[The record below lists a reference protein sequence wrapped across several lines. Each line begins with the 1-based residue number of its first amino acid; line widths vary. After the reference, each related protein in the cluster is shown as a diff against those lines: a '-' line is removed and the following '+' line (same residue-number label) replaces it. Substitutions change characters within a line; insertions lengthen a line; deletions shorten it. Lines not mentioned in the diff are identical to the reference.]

1 MKVLLTG
8 AASGLGA
15 SLLRACLARGDQVT
29 AIDRDACPADLATSV
44 TWLRLDLAATAPEAW
59 TQIAVALKQDG
70 PFDLTVL
77 SAGISA
83 TGPFETIDPDTHQLV
98 SRINLHAPMRLALLL
113 QQQGGLATGGRLV
126 FVASLSCFT
135 GYPGAASYGA
145 SKDGLSAFARSLHK
159 PMRRAGVAVQLL
171 CPGPMDTPHA
181 TRYAPKGARADR
193 RISPQNVA
201 QMVLDAP
208 RGRFVLLPGTGA
220 KLAALLGR
228 LAPGVMTRIMG
239 RVLFA
244 KLKDQAPEGGINARG
259 LSP

>member
-1 MKVLLTG
+1 MNILLTG

-15 SLLRACLARGDQVT
+15 ALLRACLARGDSVCV
-29 AIDRDACPADLATSV
+29 IDIDARPPDLPDTV
-44 TWLRLDLAATAPEAW
+44 TWLQHDLSHTDPALWDGISGA
-59 TQIAVALKQDG
+59 IAQQG
-70 PFDLTVL
+70 PFDLTVF

-83 TGPFETIDPDTHQLV
+83 TGPFEAISAHAHQQV
-98 SRINLHAPMRLALLL
+98 SRINLHAPMRLCLIL
-113 QQQGGLATGGRLV
+113 QQRGALAQGGRLV

-145 SKDGLSAFARSLHK
+145 SKDGLAAFARSLRR

-193 RISPQNVA
+193 RISPQAVA
-201 QMVLDAP
+201 QMVLQAP
-208 RGRFVLLPGTGA
+208 RGRFVLLPGKGA

-228 LAPGVMTRIMG
+228 LAPALMTRIMG

-244 KLKDQAPEGGINARG
+244 KLKDQPHQEITSPG

>member
-1 MKVLLTG
+1 MNILLTG

-15 SLLRACLARGDQVT
+15 ALLHDCIARGDSITV
-29 AIDRDACPADLATSV
+29 IDVGECPPDMPETV
-44 TWLRLDLAATAPEAW
+44 TWLRHDLSAIDPVLWDEISTAFARH
-59 TQIAVALKQDG
+59 G
-70 PFDLTVL
+70 PFDLAVL

-83 TGPFETIDPDTHQLV
+83 TGPFEAISPQAHRQV
-98 SRINLHAPMRLALLL
+98 SRVNLHAPMRLSLEL
-113 QQQGGLATGGRLV
+113 QQRNALAAGGRLV

-135 GYPGAASYGA
+135 GYPGAASYAA
-145 SKDGLSAFARSLHK
+145 SKDGLAAFARSLRK

-193 RISPQNVA
+193 RIAPEKVA

-208 RGRFVLLPGTGA
+208 RARFVLLPGAGA
-220 KLAALLGR
+220 KLAAMLGR
-228 LAPGVMTRIMG
+228 LAPELMTRIMG

-244 KLKDQAPEGGINARG
+244 KLKDQTM
-259 LSP
+259 L